1 MAVIDVIAGREG
13 SAAEQVFLGVRFD
26 LITQKGVVDKLRES
40 VAMSPFRYIV
50 TPNVDYVVRMHADR
64 ELRDCVAAAWLTVCD
79 SRPIAGLAR
88 LLFLRLPLVTGSD
101 LTAELFRSAIN
112 DGDSVTLVAPNHEVV
127 ERLRKGYPKI
137 RFSIVVPPMDVRNNA
152 AAMQECVDFVVR
164 ARSRFVFLAI
174 GSPQSD
180 ILAYRLARH
189 PSAVGIGL
197 NVGAS
202 LEFLVGTKKRAPKI
216 MRQIGLEW
224 MHRLLCDPRRL
235 WRRYCYSVLPLLKL
249 FSHEVRLALHL

>member
-1 MAVIDVIAGREG
+1 
-13 SAAEQVFLGVRFD
+13 
-26 LITQKGVVDKLRES
+26 
-40 VAMSPFRYIV
+40 
-50 TPNVDYVVRMHADR
+50 
-64 ELRDCVAAAWLTVCD
+64 
-79 SRPIAGLAR
+79 
-88 LLFLRLPLVTGSD
+88 
-101 LTAELFRSAIN
+101 
-112 DGDSVTLVAPNHEVV
+112 V
-127 ERLRKGYPKI
+127 ERLRKGYPKV
-137 RFSIVVPPMDVRNNA
+137 RFSVVVPPMDVRNNF

-202 LEFLVGTKKRAPKI
+202 LEFLAGTKKRAPKI

-249 FSHEVRLALHL
+249 FSHEVRLSLHL

>member
-1 MAVIDVIAGREG
+1 MAVTDVMASPIGTAT
-13 SAAEQVFLGVRFD
+13 EQVFLGVRFD
-26 LITQKGVVDKLRES
+26 LITQRAVVDKLRETG
-40 VAMSPFRYIV
+40 ATNPFRYIV

-79 SRPIAGLAR
+79 SRPIVGLAR
-88 LLFLRLPLVTGSD
+88 LLFLKLPLVTGSD
-101 LTAELFRSAIN
+101 LTAELFRSAIS
-112 DGDSVTLVAPNHEVV
+112 DGDTVTLVAPNEEVV
-127 ERLRKGYPKI
+127 ERMRKAHPSV
-137 RFSIVVPPMDVRNNA
+137 RFSSVVPPMDVRNNA
-152 AAMQECVDFVVR
+152 KAMQECLDFVVR
-164 ARSRFVFLAI
+164 SRSRFVFLAI

-180 ILAYRLARH
+180 ILAYRLSRH
-189 PSAVGIGL
+189 PEAVGIGL

-249 FSHEVRLALHL
+249 FSHEVKLSLHL